1 MEIKKAVFVE
11 PGHSADDEGVSLSA
25 TPASEDGKAE
35 VAPTT
40 SATATSSSTEKKQ
53 EPAVVVEV
61 KEDPVFATIGKSN
74 F

>member
-40 SATATSSSTEKKQ
+40 STATASTEKKQ
-53 EPAVVVEV
+53 GPAVVVEV
-61 KEDPVFATIGKSN
+61 KEDPVFATIGTSN

>member
-40 SATATSSSTEKKQ
+40 STATASTEKKQ
-53 EPAVVVEV
+53 GPAVVVEV

>member
-40 SATATSSSTEKKQ
+40 STAASTEKKQ
-53 EPAVVVEV
+53 GPAVVVEV

>member
-40 SATATSSSTEKKQ
+40 STATASTEKKQ
-53 EPAVVVEV
+53 GPAVVVEV
-61 KEDPVFATIGKSN
+61 QEDPVFATIGKSD